1 MAVSLVTGR
10 NYGLLCGSNS
20 QIPRSTADKRCA
32 ACQKFG
38 LSVQTACNLAMKH
51 NKRCVRTTE
60 PIRVLCDERGKR
72 NIASVPLPNPFY
84 IAVSQLFNLADEEC
98 GAEVV
103 KWRKMSV
110 AVASRGSPQSVCLR
124 RRLRRGRK
132 TATQVKPG
140 WNKSVRA
147 DL

>member
-1 MAVSLVTGR
+1 MCYVT
-10 NYGLLCGSNS
+10 
-20 QIPRSTADKRCA
+20 KRV
-32 ACQKFG
+32 K
-38 LSVQTACNLAMKH
+38 
-51 NKRCVRTTE
+51 
-60 PIRVLCDERGKR
+60 GKR

-103 KWRKMSV
+103 KWRKKCLSPSPPAAPLNLSPSF
-110 AVASRGSPQSVCLR
+110 AVFAVE
-124 RRLRRGRK
+124 RK

-140 WNKSVRA
+140 RNKSVRA